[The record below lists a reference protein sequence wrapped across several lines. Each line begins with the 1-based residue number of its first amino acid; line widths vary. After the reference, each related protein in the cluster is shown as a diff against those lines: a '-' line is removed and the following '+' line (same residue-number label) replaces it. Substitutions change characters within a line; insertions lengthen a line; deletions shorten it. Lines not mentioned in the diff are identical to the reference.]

1 MKKLMITKN
10 SVMKIQNVVVNHES
24 RPVTSNPGV
33 SRRLKKL
40 EMVVFNWFFEIR
52 AGKDGN

>member
-24 RPVTSNPGV
+24 RTVTSNPGV

-40 EMVVFNWFFEIR
+40 EMVVFN
-52 AGKDGN
+52 

>member
-24 RPVTSNPGV
+24 QLVTSNPGV

>member
-24 RPVTSNPGV
+24 QPVTSNPGV